1 MVGVVRLSCPYA
13 YMVKTTRLKA
23 VETCTSNGFTRKNR
37 NENPKPRK
45 WGRTIMTPAA
55 LNNGRLDMNYLER
68 LNTVYD
74 FYRGIKLQEDVLVG
88 ALKTE
93 VYEYMKL
100 HPKLNLDVDQEVND
114 FLKEKKHG

>member
-55 LNNGRLDMNYLER
+55 LNNGRLDMTHKELIER
-68 LNTVYD
+68 LATD
-74 FYRGIKLQEDVLVG
+74 SELAQKIISLLLKDITELQEDIYRHVVIAAELTG
-88 ALKTE
+88 EIEDLKRKT
-93 VYEYMKL
+93 
-100 HPKLNLDVDQEVND
+100 P
-114 FLKEKKHG
+114 